1 VQMMLAIAEDGS
13 EPSFSNRKDV
23 DAAMKDGEAAFAR
36 GDLDKARES
45 YLRASILDSG
55 SYEAALFVGDTYFK
69 QHLNGSA
76 GEWFARA
83 TQIDSNRET
92 AYRYWGDAL
101 SDTDRGADARDKYIQ
116 AVVAEPYNQKTW
128 MALGSWAQKSKV
140 QLSWVRF
147 QDRVKIVNAPNGPRV
162 MLDPSLH
169 SEDPTFKAWL
179 AYAGRRLQ
187 WQKEKFKQE
196 FPNEMKYRHTLREEV
211 DALHLMILAL
221 SQPDAAANL
230 DPSLAALMKID
241 QAGFDEPF
249 ALLNHADAEVA
260 QDYASYRKANRN
272 TIYRYLDEF
281 VVPKTANPNML
292 DSLRRDYANTVSMIF
307 GRLRPLKKSWRQSTR
322 STLPIV
328 FLDAATLMDGEIICV
343 YPLARS

>member
-1 VQMMLAIAEDGS
+1 MSKALGRIVLGLTALALIAFSRLAGAQANVTPDTAERRHALEIYSAGRYVDAMPLLENLVAEYPSDVQIREAWAFSIFAYSTSLSDPETRRKARIRARSVAVQAQKLGNKSPIVQMMLAIAEDGS

-101 SDTDRGADARDKYIQ
+101 SDTGKGADARDKYIQ

-128 MALGSWAQKSKV
+128 MALGSWAQKSKC
-140 QLSWVRF
+140 S
-147 QDRVKIVNAPNGPRV
+147 
-162 MLDPSLH
+162 S
-169 SEDPTFKAWL
+169 
-179 AYAGRRLQ
+179 AG
-187 WQKEKFKQE
+187 
-196 FPNEMKYRHTLREEV
+196 
-211 DALHLMILAL
+211 
-221 SQPDAAANL
+221 
-230 DPSLAALMKID
+230 
-241 QAGFDEPF
+241 
-249 ALLNHADAEVA
+249 
-260 QDYASYRKANRN
+260 
-272 TIYRYLDEF
+272 
-281 VVPKTANPNML
+281 
-292 DSLRRDYANTVSMIF
+292 
-307 GRLRPLKKSWRQSTR
+307 
-322 STLPIV
+322 
-328 FLDAATLMDGEIICV
+328 
-343 YPLARS
+343 